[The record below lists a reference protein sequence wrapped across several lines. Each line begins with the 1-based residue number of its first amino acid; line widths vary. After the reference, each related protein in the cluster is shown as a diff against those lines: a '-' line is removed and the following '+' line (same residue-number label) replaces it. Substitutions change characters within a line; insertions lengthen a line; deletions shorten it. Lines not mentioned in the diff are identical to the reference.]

1 MFFRCSKLNIRKAG
15 ICKKGLYATFSS
27 WHIDPCR
34 FPVKI
39 CFLEKECLKRQK
51 IADLSFY
58 FEFQVVVAVVGFKW
72 HWRETVEKADLRSGN
87 AFKSLPQRNALISL
101 FNGLGSDFSILHRS

>member
-1 MFFRCSKLNIRKAG
+1 MRHLFGMNATPEQGKWTPLLN
-15 ICKKGLYATFSS
+15 
-27 WHIDPCR
+27 
-34 FPVKI
+34 
-39 CFLEKECLKRQK
+39 EKECLKRQK

-87 AFKSLPQRNALISL
+87 AFKSLPQRNAIISL

>member
-1 MFFRCSKLNIRKAG
+1 MQG
-15 ICKKGLYATFSS
+15 FS
-27 WHIDPCR
+27 
-34 FPVKI
+34 
-39 CFLEKECLKRQK
+39 EKECLKRQK

-101 FNGLGSDFSILHRS
+101 FNDVGSDFSILHRS

>member
-1 MFFRCSKLNIRKAG
+1 MYICIGVYMNTHAKAVKNAEKRLFKAFFS
-15 ICKKGLYATFSS
+15 
-27 WHIDPCR
+27 
-34 FPVKI
+34 
-39 CFLEKECLKRQK
+39 EKECLKRLK

-101 FNGLGSDFSILHRS
+101 FNDVGSDFSILHRS